1 MFATIISHDNPMLLM
16 NKIPKQKRRVEV
28 CTALHHNLDAL
39 LQSSPKPFLCLN
51 KWKKFA
57 EYFVKIYLESKR
69 MGCHLHTKTR
79 KKEQK
84 NHKIRALK

>member
-1 MFATIISHDNPMLLM
+1 MLLM
-16 NKIPKQKRRVEV
+16 NKIPKRKRRVEA
-28 CTALHHNLDAL
+28 CTSLHHNLAAL

-57 EYFVKIYLESKR
+57 EYFVKNYLESKR

-79 KKEQK
+79 KKRKKKSQNQSLEISPK
-84 NHKIRALK
+84 LNAN